1 MRFLREPWCIYSA
14 VQFGQCGSRRF
25 SGAPQIK
32 QRAGP
37 RLQQAEGPL
46 HGGGGA
52 GASLVER
59 LGTQGGVEGVGL
71 DRAVIVDL
79 DQRTQEV
86 LHRNDARG
94 GRQLAVVI
102 PVLIQRQADGSIVQ
116 VHGQHIR
123 ATQRQQVLVRLFRVE
138 PVPAIEL
145 NAKVVRTDS
154 DDQLLH
160 LAHGVYE
167 GMSLAPQ
174 KSARRNILQAELL
187 AVVGENLRALAQ
199 AVGVLAEVLRVCE
212 VITARENP
220 GADAPHAG
228 SLQDVS
234 HGREI
239 FQSVVKSR
247 LILAKLHRQNR
258 SAESEILRPQIVKET
273 LEPIIAQRSEV
284 VRIRIQAFETVLD
297 GEFERLR
304 ETGLETKASE
314 AQNRIELTPWH
325 LSGRGSASEYAW
337 GWQSCDACRGSDG
350 EELASSELVGHSR
363 LQAVQCSTCLWR
375 NNKDR
380 VARNVVREMSIGE
393 NYEGNITPFRSD
405 ISRFSRGTGERLK
418 WPGGIFGRHNR

>member
-1 MRFLREPWCIYSA
+1 MLKRGA
-14 VQFGQCGSRRF
+14 RRN
-25 SGAPQIK
+25 P
-32 QRAGP
+32 RAFRPG
-37 RLQQAEGPL
+37 RMSKQAEGPL

-59 LGTQGGVEGVGL
+59 FGTQGGVEGLGL
-71 DRAVIVDL
+71 DGAVIVDL

-102 PVLIQRQADGSIVQ
+102 PVLIQRQADGGIVQ

-123 ATQRQQVLVRLFRVE
+123 AAQRQQVLVRLFRVE

-145 NAKVVRTDS
+145 NGKVVRTDS

-167 GMSLAPQ
+167 GMPLAPQ
-174 KSARRNILQAELL
+174 KSARRNVLQAELL
-187 AVVGENLRALAQ
+187 AMVRENLRALAQ
-199 AVGVLAEVLRVCE
+199 AAGVLAEVLRVGE
-212 VITARENP
+212 IITAREHP

-228 SLQDVS
+228 SLQKVS
-234 HGREI
+234 RGREV
-239 FQSVVKSR
+239 FQSVAKSG
-247 LILAKLHRQNR
+247 LILAKLDRQTR
-258 SAESEILRPQIVKET
+258 SAESEVLGPQVVKEP

-304 ETGLETKASE
+304 ESGLETKASE

-325 LSGRGSASEYAW
+325 LSARRSASEYAR
-337 GWQSCDACRGSDG
+337 GWQSCDACRGSNG

-363 LQAVQCSTCLWR
+363 LQAVQCSTCGVGRAGIGTTSRAGIHQCAAEALLFIR
-375 NNKDR
+375 GFH
-380 VARNVVREMSIGE
+380 VARAWQR
-393 NYEGNITPFRSD
+393 
-405 ISRFSRGTGERLK
+405 
-418 WPGGIFGRHNR
+418 